1 MYVCICQGVTERQI
15 HEAAR
20 NGAACLRDLRRQ
32 LGVTDGCGRCAVCA
46 HACLSESRASRQG
59 GKAGQAGDHAQG
71 W

>member
-20 NGAACLRDLRRQ
+20 DGADCLRDLRRQ

-46 HACLSESRASRQG
+46 RACLTEGRAFRQGENASRAGSDAG
-59 GKAGQAGDHAQG
+59 G